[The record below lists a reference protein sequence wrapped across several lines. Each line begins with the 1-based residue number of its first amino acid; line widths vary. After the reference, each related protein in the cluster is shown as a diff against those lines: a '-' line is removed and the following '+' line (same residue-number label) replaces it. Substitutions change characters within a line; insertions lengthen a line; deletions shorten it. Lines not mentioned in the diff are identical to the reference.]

1 MQTTFTCQLTS
12 RSSAFAGARPVQAAF
27 SSKQT
32 AGRRAAVEVY
42 AGGKGK
48 QRMRVGGS
56 GRQQQ
61 MAAQLPPTPPVDP
74 ENAEFVLFVRSKKL
88 PQWVPLTIMKG
99 GGPANLLVKG
109 LDSDLGR
116 ALAMKTLTNN
126 IGQAVYRD
134 RAAMESALRSQ
145 YPPLKAAK
153 ELEYGYK
160 IRDKENPKAW
170 YLATDVNLIPPE
182 AEVQPGNVGDNVK
195 DFFATTFG
203 RDDVGQTAGA
213 AGAESA
219 AAAPKKAI
227 ESPADKLKDFFSKG
241 FA

>member
-1 MQTTFTCQLTS
+1 M
-12 RSSAFAGARPVQAAF
+12 
-27 SSKQT
+27 
-32 AGRRAAVEVY
+32 
-42 AGGKGK
+42 
-48 QRMRVGGS
+48 
-56 GRQQQ
+56 
-61 MAAQLPPTPPVDP
+61 DP

-134 RAAMESALRSQ
+134 RTPMEAALRSQ

-153 ELEYGYK
+153 ELEYGFK

-170 YLATDVNLIPPE
+170 YLATDVTLIPPE
-182 AEVQPGNVGDNVK
+182 EEVQGGTVADNVK
-195 DFFATTFG
+195 DFFS
-203 RDDVGQTAGA
+203 TAFNKDSISTGA
-213 AGAESA
+213 PGGGGAETKDKPAESA
-219 AAAPKKAI
+219 A
-227 ESPADKLKDFFSKG
+227 DKLKGFLSKG